1 MDNKYVN
8 RSKISEAKFRELVKL
23 FALDLTAT
31 QIAKLSGLNRN
42 TVNRYIKGIRKRLAE
57 YCEITGPVIDCDC
70 VKPSRQRSDGEIRYL
85 GIVEKEGIVC
95 VRLMD
100 ADTKIGDK
108 NDLTDP
114 KSKEIDVIIDLK
126 KDRKIWVKDR
136 TRLQKNNRSKI
147 NRIDGFWGYAKSR
160 LEKFKGIHSHT
171 YLLHLKE
178 SEFRYNNDQD
188 ELYHLILKIIRKHPL
203 F

>member
-8 RSKISEAKFRELVKL
+8 RSKISEAKFRKLVKL

-42 TVNRYIKGIRKRLAE
+42 TVNRYIKGIRRRLAE
-57 YCEITGPVIDCDC
+57 YCEITGPIAGNADSL
-70 VKPSRQRSDGEIRYL
+70 KYEAREEIRYL
-85 GIVEKEGIVC
+85 GIVEKEGVIC
-95 VRLMD
+95 VQLMD
-100 ADTKIGDK
+100 GPAAIEKAKDISDTEMLKM
-108 NDLTDP
+108 
-114 KSKEIDVIIDLK
+114 DVIIDLK
-126 KDRKIWVKDR
+126 KNHQIWIESH
-136 TRLQKNNRSKI
+136 TELQKKNRSKI

-160 LEKFKGIHSHT
+160 LEKFKGIHAHT

>member
-57 YCEITGPVIDCDC
+57 YCEITGPVTDHAMPP
-70 VKPSRQRSDGEIRYL
+70 KQRTDGEIRYL
-85 GIVEKEGIVC
+85 GIIEKEGIVC

-100 ADTKIGDK
+100 ANTKIGDK

-114 KSKEIDVIIDLK
+114 KSKEMEVIIDLK
-126 KDRKIWVKDR
+126 KDQKIWIEDR
-136 TRLQKNNRSKI
+136 TWLQKNNRPKI

-171 YLLHLKE
+171 YFLHLKE

>member
-57 YCEITGPVIDCDC
+57 YCEITGPVTDCA
-70 VKPSRQRSDGEIRYL
+70 KPTRQRSDEEIRCL
-85 GIVEKEGIVC
+85 GIIEKEGIIC
-95 VRLMD
+95 VQIMD
-100 ADTKIGDK
+100 RNTKMEAGKDI
-108 NDLTDP
+108 TDP
-114 KSKEIDVIIDLK
+114 KILEMDVIVDLK
-126 KDRKIWVKDR
+126 NDRKIWIEDR
-136 TRLQKNNRSKI
+136 TRLQKNNRSKV
-147 NRIDGFWGYAKSR
+147 NRIDGFWGYAMSR

-171 YLLHLKE
+171 YFLHLKE

>member
-42 TVNRYIKGIRKRLAE
+42 TVNRYIKEIRKRLAE
-57 YCEITGPVIDCDC
+57 YCEITGPVTGYASS
-70 VKPSRQRSDGEIRYL
+70 PNQRVEGDIRYL
-85 GIVEKEGIVC
+85 GIIEKEGVIC
-95 VRLMD
+95 VQLMNRN
-100 ADTKIGDK
+100 TEVGEK
-108 NDLTDP
+108 NDLMDP
-114 KSKEIDVIIDLK
+114 QSKEMDVIIDLK
-126 KDRKIWVKDR
+126 KDQKIWTGDR
-136 TRLQKNNRSKI
+136 GRLQKNDQAKI
-147 NRIDGFWGYAKSR
+147 NRIDGFWGYAKTR
-160 LEKFKGIHSHT
+160 MEKFKGIHSHT
-171 YLLHLKE
+171 YFLHLKE
-178 SEFRYNNDQD
+178 SEFRYNNDQE

>member
-57 YCEITGPVIDCDC
+57 YCQIIGPVPGHTD
-70 VKPSRQRSDGEIRYL
+70 SSEHWSDGEVRYL
-85 GIVEKEGIVC
+85 GILEKEGGIC
-95 VRLMD
+95 VQLMD
-100 ADTKIGDK
+100 KSTGIGGSEDI
-108 NDLTDP
+108 TDP
-114 KSKEIDVIIDLK
+114 RMLEMDVIIDLK
-126 KDRKIWVKDR
+126 KNQKIWIESR
-136 TRLQKNNRSKI
+136 SRIQKNNRSKI

-171 YLLHLKE
+171 YFLHLKE

-188 ELYHLILKIIRKHPL
+188 ELYHLILKIIRRHPL

>member
-23 FALDLTAT
+23 FSLDLTAT

-57 YCEITGPVIDCDC
+57 YCEITGPISDR
-70 VKPSRQRSDGEIRYL
+70 VKSLRQWPDGELRYL
-85 GIVEKEGIVC
+85 GIIEKEGIVC

-100 ADTKIGDK
+100 ANTKIGDK
-108 NDLTDP
+108 NDVRDL
-114 KSKEIDVIIDLK
+114 KSKEMDVIIDLK
-126 KDRKIWVKDR
+126 KDQKIWIEDR

-171 YLLHLKE
+171 YFLHLKE
-178 SEFRYNNDQD
+178 SEFRYNNNQD

>member
-42 TVNRYIKGIRKRLAE
+42 TVNRYIKEIRKRLAE
-57 YCEITGPVIDCDC
+57 YCEITGPVTGD
-70 VKPSRQRSDGEIRYL
+70 VKPLKQRSEGEIRYL
-85 GIVEKEGIVC
+85 GIVEKEGVVC
-95 VRLMD
+95 VQVIDRN
-100 ADTKIGDK
+100 TKIGERKDIL
-108 NDLTDP
+108 NP
-114 KSKEIDVIIDLK
+114 KLRGMDVIIDLK
-126 KDRKIWVKDR
+126 EDQKIWIESR
-136 TRLQKNNRSKI
+136 GRLQKNNRAKI

-171 YLLHLKE
+171 YFLHLKE

>member
-23 FALDLTAT
+23 FGLDLTAT

-42 TVNRYIKGIRKRLAE
+42 TVNRYIRGIRKRLAE
-57 YCEITGPVIDCDC
+57 YCQITGPVTGPADLP
-70 VKPSRQRSDGEIRYL
+70 KFSSDGEIRYI
-85 GIVEKEGIVC
+85 GILEKEGRIC
-95 VRLMD
+95 VQLMD
-100 ADTKIGDK
+100 NGLLLERPKDNAD
-108 NDLTDP
+108 
-114 KSKEIDVIIDLK
+114 SRMMEMDVIIDLK
-126 KDRKIWVKDR
+126 KDRKIWVERGSDE
-136 TRLQKNNRSKI
+136 QKNSRSKI
-147 NRIDGFWGYAKSR
+147 NRIDGFWGYAKTR

-171 YLLHLKE
+171 YFLHLKE

-188 ELYHLILKIIRKHPL
+188 ELYYLILKIIRKHPL

>member
-1 MDNKYVN
+1 MHNKYVN

-31 QIAKLSGLNRN
+31 QVAKLSGLNRN

-57 YCEITGPVIDCDC
+57 YCQITGPVTQHTDSS
-70 VKPSRQRSDGEIRYL
+70 KHRSDGEVRYL
-85 GIVEKEGIVC
+85 GILEKEGVIC
-95 VRLMD
+95 VQLMGSNT
-100 ADTKIGDK
+100 AIGGAEDI
-108 NDLTDP
+108 TDP
-114 KSKEIDVIIDLK
+114 QMLEMDVIIDLK
-126 KDRKIWVKDR
+126 KYQQIWIESR

-147 NRIDGFWGYAKSR
+147 NRIDGFWGYAKTR

-171 YLLHLKE
+171 YFLHLKE

-188 ELYHLILKIIRKHPL
+188 ELYHLILKIIRRHPL

>member
-1 MDNKYVN
+1 MN

-42 TVNRYIKGIRKRLAE
+42 TVNRYIKGIRERLAE
-57 YCEITGPVIDCDC
+57 YCEITGPAAGHAM
-70 VKPSRQRSDGEIRYL
+70 PPGQRSDGEIRYL
-85 GIVEKEGIVC
+85 GIIEMEGVVC

-100 ADTKIGDK
+100 RNTKIGEK
-108 NDLTDP
+108 QDLSAP
-114 KSKEIDVIIDLK
+114 GLREMDVIIDLK
-126 KDRKIWVKDR
+126 KGQKIWIKGR
-136 TRLQKNNRSKI
+136 ARLQKNNRAKI
-147 NRIDGFWGYAKSR
+147 NRIDGFLGFAKSR

-171 YLLHLKE
+171 YFLHLKE
-178 SEFRYNNDQD
+178 SEFRYNHDQD